1 MTTTISLESF
11 NTVLGRKLEKHCR
24 FLKFLE
30 VIRDEDLTASTI
42 LSNTAKELLIVFTE
56 KGMEQ
61 WSRRNIIQKVVNE
74 QKISLDDFFKEIVN
88 KDNVYKEMEP
98 LQWDSNM
105 ETTETDSDN
114 GQDEEECDEPEA
126 GPTQILLSLLQR
138 VAWLTAITMEMSS
151 STSFPVVSKA
161 LS

>member
-56 KGMEQ
+56 NGMEQ
-61 WSRRNIIQKVVNE
+61 WSRRNRIQKVVNE
-74 QKISLDDFFKEIVN
+74 FNQQKISLDEFFKEIVN
-88 KDNVYKEMEP
+88 KDNAYKEMEP

-114 GQDEEECDEPEA
+114 GQDEE
-126 GPTQILLSLLQR
+126 
-138 VAWLTAITMEMSS
+138 
-151 STSFPVVSKA
+151 
-161 LS
+161 